1 MQFKID
7 FPKNTSKESAFSF
20 LENADNYYKQ
30 WYANNGYI
38 LLDYILDGLG
48 IRHKPFGLIGFNKYN
63 PYAMVYDCV
72 DATSDDSSSTR
83 EFDVKRFYVSAIYI
97 HFDVKDFN
105 EVPNIDGQFLKNK
118 MALRGARKDEL
129 KQMDI
134 LLKKYFPKGLLR

>member
-1 MQFKID
+1 MQFRINFCKG
-7 FPKNTSKESAFSF
+7 TSKESAFSF

-48 IRHKPFGLIGFNKYN
+48 IRHDPFGLIGFNKYN
-63 PYAMVYDCV
+63 PYTMVYDCV
-72 DATSDDSSSTR
+72 DVVSDDNGSTK
-83 EFDVKRFYVSAIYI
+83 EYVSAIYI

-105 EVPNIDGQFLKNK
+105 EAPNIDRQFLKNK

-129 KQMDI
+129 QQMDI
-134 LLKKYFPKGLLR
+134 LLKKYFSKGLLK

>member
-1 MQFKID
+1 MQFKIN
-7 FPKNTSKESAFSF
+7 FCKGTSKESAFSF

-30 WYANNGYI
+30 QFANNGYV

-48 IRHKPFGLIGFNKYN
+48 IRHEPFGLIGFNIYN

-72 DATSDDSSSTR
+72 DVVTDDDSTK
-83 EFDVKRFYVSAIYI
+83 EYVQAIYI

-105 EVPNIDGQFLKNK
+105 EPPNIDGQFLKNK
-118 MALRGARKDEL
+118 MALRGATTKEL

>member
-1 MQFKID
+1 MQFKIN
-7 FPKNTSKESAFSF
+7 FCKGTSKESAFLF

-30 WYANNGYI
+30 QYATKGYV

-48 IRHKPFGLIGFNKYN
+48 IKHEPFGLIGFNKYN

-72 DATSDDSSSTR
+72 DVATDDDDSTK
-83 EFDVKRFYVSAIYI
+83 EYVQAIYI
-97 HFDVKDFN
+97 HFDVNDFN

-129 KQMDI
+129 EQMDI

>member
-1 MQFKID
+1 MQFKIN
-7 FPKNTSKESAFSF
+7 FCKGTSKESAFSF

-30 WYANNGYI
+30 QFANNGYV

-48 IRHKPFGLIGFNKYN
+48 IRHEPFGLVGFNKYN
-63 PYAMVYDCV
+63 PYVMVYDCV
-72 DATSDDSSSTR
+72 DVVTDDDSTK
-83 EFDVKRFYVSAIYI
+83 EYVQAIYI

-105 EVPNIDGQFLKNK
+105 EPPNIDGQFLKNK
-118 MALRGARKDEL
+118 MALRGATEKEL